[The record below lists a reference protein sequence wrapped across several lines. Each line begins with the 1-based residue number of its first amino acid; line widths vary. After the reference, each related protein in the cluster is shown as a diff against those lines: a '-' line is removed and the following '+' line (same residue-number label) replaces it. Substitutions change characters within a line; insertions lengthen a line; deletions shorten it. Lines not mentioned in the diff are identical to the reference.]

1 MKREKRVSRNRL
13 TFRLRFWF
21 FWFFW
26 ISPAFFHCLQSRFW
40 IVLDFLDFTDVFCF
54 LCLIDKNALGPSLSK
69 MPLDVKQWTCA
80 NLVPI
85 RTSEWCQFG
94 SPNGADSDVRMVPI
108 RTSKWCQFGR
118 PNGANSDVRM
128 VPVRTAEWCQ
138 FGRPNDNNL
147 SPGRGKRGHQ
157 NDGSAN
163 ALKQMS
169 EGPRGNR

>member
-1 MKREKRVSRNRL
+1 M
-13 TFRLRFWF
+13 
-21 FWFFW
+21 
-26 ISPAFFHCLQSRFW
+26 
-40 IVLDFLDFTDVFCF
+40 DFLDFTDVFCH

-128 VPVRTAEWCQ
+128 MPVRTSEWCQ
-138 FGRPNDNNL
+138 FGRPNDTNL
-147 SPGRGKRGHQ
+147 APGRGKRGHQ

-169 EGPRGNR
+169 KDHEEIVKHVKQTRQACVKHVFSTLSTLSTSSIKRLPGIFFN